1 MKVFQRFLV
10 LLAVMLVA
18 VGAFAQTTSSLTGKV
33 TLDGNP
39 LPGATITISS
49 PNLQGTR
56 TSTTDVNGNY
66 NFGGIPAGDY
76 TVKFEMESMQPV
88 TKTVHIGL
96 GQTGRSDATMK
107 LSAVAES
114 ITVTAS
120 APAVLETTEIQANVP
135 EKLVEDL
142 PMGRRLQDAA
152 LLTPGVNN
160 NGPNGGTSITISG
173 APAYDS
179 VFMVNGA
186 VINENLRGQAHNLF
200 IEDAIQETT
209 VLTGGISAE
218 YGRFTGGVVNAITKS
233 GGNEFHGSIRDSLT
247 NDKWTAVTKGFTD
260 TRIGKVNP
268 VYEGTLGGRIIRD
281 RLWFFL
287 AGRYAKL
294 SSGRTLQLS
303 SANPGSSIAGTN
315 YTFTDLNKRYEAKLT
330 GQITPQHTL
339 VASYLDIKNP
349 QTNNCF
355 IACYEFVN
363 LDKSR
368 ELPNSFE
375 SLQYNG
381 ILTNSLLVEGHY
393 SKKKFAFVGS
403 GGDFRDFAN
412 GTAWYDLNTGEFF
425 GAPVFCGV
433 CDTERRDNDLWSA
446 KATYYLASKGLGTHN
461 LVTGVENW
469 NEKRLANNY
478 QSGSNFFLNVN
489 NGPLC
494 VSGVCHPIFDA
505 GDIIQ

>member
-1 MKVFQRFLV
+1 MGIQWLEFRLEAEKRKQRDISNLRLWHNRPGPCRGERAGVLALMVVSNSKEGWMKVFQRFLV

-18 VGAFAQTTSSLTGKV
+18 VGAFAQTTSNLTGKV

-39 LPGATITISS
+39 LPGATISISS
-49 PNLQGTR
+49 PNLLGSR
-56 TSTTDVNGNY
+56 TTTSDVNGNY

-76 TVKFEMESMQPV
+76 TVKVDMESMQSV

-96 GQTGRSDATMK
+96 GQTGRADATMK

-218 YGRFTGGVVNAITKS
+218 YGRFTGGVVSAITKS
-233 GGNEFHGSIRDSLT
+233 GGNEFHGSLRDSLT
-247 NDKWTAVTKGFTD
+247 SDKWTAINSKFYDIAG
-260 TRIGKVNP
+260 TRPDPRLSKVNP
-268 VYEGTLGGRIIRD
+268 VYEGT
-281 RLWFFL
+281 F
-287 AGRYAKL
+287 
-294 SSGRTLQLS
+294 
-303 SANPGSSIAGTN
+303 
-315 YTFTDLNKRYEAKLT
+315 
-330 GQITPQHTL
+330 
-339 VASYLDIKNP
+339 
-349 QTNNCF
+349 
-355 IACYEFVN
+355 
-363 LDKSR
+363 
-368 ELPNSFE
+368 
-375 SLQYNG
+375 
-381 ILTNSLLVEGHY
+381 
-393 SKKKFAFVGS
+393 
-403 GGDFRDFAN
+403 
-412 GTAWYDLNTGEFF
+412 
-425 GAPVFCGV
+425 
-433 CDTERRDNDLWSA
+433 
-446 KATYYLASKGLGTHN
+446 
-461 LVTGVENW
+461 
-469 NEKRLANNY
+469 
-478 QSGSNFFLNVN
+478 
-489 NGPLC
+489 
-494 VSGVCHPIFDA
+494 
-505 GDIIQ
+505 